1 MDTSIAADPSQSAN
15 GKMAKI
21 PIAALLSVA
30 APAMA
35 RAARFVHA
43 FTDAKIRFLCM
54 PGIRAFTY
62 CLPTKIHRVPPRAP
76 KRGSY
81 IGVTLVAGQEKRP
94 GLVTRASM
102 E

>member
-15 GKMAKI
+15 GKIAKV
-21 PIAALLSVA
+21 PIAALRSVTA
-30 APAMA
+30 AAMA
-35 RAARFVHA
+35 WVTRFVHA
-43 FTDAKIRFLCM
+43 FTDAKIKFLCI

-62 CLPTKIHRVPPRAP
+62 CLLTSTHRVPPRAP